1 MADNTLLKVALFGG
15 AAYLAYEFGWLSFL
29 GLSPTATTASTA
41 PTPTATTST
50 TAPVTT
56 ATTTTAPPIVGANSL
71 DGIYAQLVSAA
82 NAPAAGLTADQWNY
96 YLAPL
101 LPSGVVPP
109 DPMSVF
115 PQAVSGFAR
124 TQLLSAAQY
133 WSVMAPWL
141 KSNAGLSGLGIYG
154 LGLMWRGW

>member
-29 GLSPTATTASTA
+29 GLSPST
-41 PTPTATTST
+41 TTST
-50 TAPVTT
+50 TTTQPTTTPATPPMTTT
-56 ATTTTAPPIVGANSL
+56 ATTTPATIVGANSL

-96 YLAPL
+96 YLASL

-141 KSNAGLSGLGIYG
+141 KSNAGLSGLGMYG